1 MNKQKLTILDV
12 THRSGISKKTGNPWA
27 IHEAQC
33 ILEQEDSEGK
43 KILVGTI
50 NLPEV
55 LKESTPGDYLAEFSL
70 FRSSEGKLEP
80 RVVSLQPFGMP
91 VAKGKPGAG
100 VTAGAGA

>member
-12 THRSGISKKTGNPWA
+12 AHRSGISKKTGNAWA

-43 KILVGTI
+43 KIVVGTI

-55 LKESTPGDYLAEFSL
+55 LKDSAPGDYLAEFS
-70 FRSSEGKLEP
+70 FFKSSEGKLEP
-80 RVVSLQPFGMP
+80 RVVSLMPFGMP
-91 VAKGKPGAG
+91 AAKGKPGAG
-100 VTAGAGA
+100 VAAGTGA